1 MKVLFIEPP
10 STTSISMLP
19 PISLPV
25 LKGFVKNKTAHEAK
39 ILDLVFHGKDWQQH
53 VLDEIKK
60 ERPDLIGFSI
70 LSFNYQSILAIAR
83 FIKQHSTIPIIAGGV
98 HVILSP
104 EEVISNHEI
113 DIVCIGEGEY
123 VLKELLDNSLDC
135 SAVDG
140 IWYKKKGEIMKNMP
154 RQLIT
159 NLDLLAFPDFDDF
172 DIQKCLF
179 IYNNHLSIMA
189 SRGCPYS
196 CSYCNNHALRRT
208 LKGTYVRFRSVE
220 NVIEEIDLRIKQY
233 YDQGFR
239 YFYFFDD
246 TFILNKDYVLKFCK
260 QFKEKG
266 FHKLLRWNVN
276 IRANLVT
283 DELMR
288 ALKDAGC
295 YQVRMGVESGNEYIR
310 NTIYNRGMTNQEI
323 FHAVEIIKKNNLQLR
338 LYFMVGAPQET
349 VEMMQ
354 ESFQMADTLNADEIF
369 FGVLYPLP
377 GTDILKICEK
387 EHVLESEKR
396 TRLF

>member
-1 MKVLFIEPP
+1 
-10 STTSISMLP
+10 
-19 PISLPV
+19 
-25 LKGFVKNKTAHEAK
+25 
-39 ILDLVFHGKDWQQH
+39 
-53 VLDEIKK
+53 
-60 ERPDLIGFSI
+60 
-70 LSFNYQSILAIAR
+70 
-83 FIKQHSTIPIIAGGV
+83 
-98 HVILSP
+98 
-104 EEVISNHEI
+104 
-113 DIVCIGEGEY
+113 
-123 VLKELLDNSLDC
+123 
-135 SAVDG
+135 
-140 IWYKKKGEIMKNMP
+140 MKNMP

-233 YDQGFR
+233 YDKGFR

-283 DELMR
+283 DELMG

-323 FHAVEIIKKNNLQLR
+323 FHAVDIIKKNNLQFR

-377 GTDILKICEK
+377 GTDILKICEN
-387 EHVLESEKR
+387 EHVLERKNGPGSSEIAPIKKTKYASSSQLRQFIQQVGRWQMRHYIQNGLKSRGPLFFLDCLRFILLYKR
-396 TRLF
+396 KYHFEMDQLFRWNVQRYKLSQVWN

>member
-1 MKVLFIEPP
+1 
-10 STTSISMLP
+10 
-19 PISLPV
+19 
-25 LKGFVKNKTAHEAK
+25 
-39 ILDLVFHGKDWQQH
+39 
-53 VLDEIKK
+53 
-60 ERPDLIGFSI
+60 
-70 LSFNYQSILAIAR
+70 
-83 FIKQHSTIPIIAGGV
+83 
-98 HVILSP
+98 
-104 EEVISNHEI
+104 
-113 DIVCIGEGEY
+113 
-123 VLKELLDNSLDC
+123 
-135 SAVDG
+135 
-140 IWYKKKGEIMKNMP
+140 
-154 RQLIT
+154 
-159 NLDLLAFPDFDDF
+159 
-172 DIQKCLF
+172 
-179 IYNNHLSIMA
+179 
-189 SRGCPYS
+189 
-196 CSYCNNHALRRT
+196 
-208 LKGTYVRFRSVE
+208 VRFRSVE

-233 YDQGFR
+233 YNWGFR

-323 FHAVEIIKKNNLQLR
+323 FHAVEIIKKYDLQLR

-377 GTDILKICEK
+377 QTDILKICEN
-387 EHVLESEKR
+387 EHVLEVKNRQGSSEIAPIKKTKYASSDQLRQFMHQVGRWQMRHYIQDGLKSRGPLFFLDCLRFILLYKR
-396 TRLF
+396 KNQFEMDQLFRWNVQRYKLSQVWK